1 MQHPAGHA
9 GRAMLELRQLERSFG
24 PNRVLKG
31 VDLDVRSG
39 EVVVLMGANGAGKST
54 LVKIIAGVHKP
65 GGGTLTLAGA
75 PYSPERPIDA
85 VHAGLCVVHQAIN
98 DGVAPDLSVAQN
110 LLLDRLCS
118 GKAGLFFS
126 RSAAR
131 RQARE
136 IQAILGLDLPLD
148 RAVRDIP
155 LADRQLV
162 AICRAL
168 AEDPKVLVLDEP
180 TSSLSQREAE
190 RLFGIVETLRARG
203 VAILYISHRMSDIR
217 RLADRIVTL
226 RDGRITGV
234 FSPPLDYEGAVVA
247 MLGDAVQPAGS
258 TRRSTG
264 EVVLS
269 VRDCRLRPW
278 SKPFS
283 LDLHAG
289 EVTAITGLV
298 GTGKS
303 EFAEILFGSRRPVS
317 GEMTIRGRSYRPG
330 SSAAAIRDGVF
341 MAAKDRATNSLIPA
355 FDIARNLS
363 LPFLSRHSR
372 AGFVDFSGERRRAR
386 QTIAGLGIVCR
397 GESDPMAVLSGG
409 NQQKVVVGR
418 WLSEPCEVLILDEP
432 FQGVDI
438 RARTDIGRRLRETA
452 EGRATLVLAAEL
464 DEALEVADRLLVMSD
479 HTIVGDHRTGPDLDM
494 AQLLAEVAGSPSAA
508 GEDAAHR
515 LERTA

>member
-1 MQHPAGHA
+1 MKHPAEPS

-31 VDLDVRSG
+31 VDLGVRAG

-54 LVKIIAGVHKP
+54 LVKIIAGVHRP
-65 GGGTLTLAGA
+65 GGGTLTLAGV
-75 PYSPERPIDA
+75 PYRPERPIDA
-85 VHAGLCVVHQAIN
+85 VHAGLSVVHQSIN
-98 DGVAPDLSVAQN
+98 DAVAPDLTVAQN

-118 GKAGLFFS
+118 GRAGALFT
-126 RSAAR
+126 RRNAR

-148 RAVRDIP
+148 RPVRDIP

-190 RLFGIVETLRARG
+190 RLFGIVETLRRRG

-226 RDGRITGV
+226 RDGRITGT

-247 MLGDAVQPAGS
+247 MLGEAVQPAG
-258 TRRSTG
+258 TAG
-264 EVVLS
+264 GVQGPVVMS
-269 VRDCRLRPW
+269 VEDCRLKPW
-278 SKPFS
+278 SRPFS
-283 LDLHAG
+283 FALHAG
-289 EVTAITGLV
+289 EVTALTGLV

-303 EFAEILFGSRRPVS
+303 ELAEILFGVRRPVAGRLGLR
-317 GEMTIRGRSYRPG
+317 GETYRPQ
-330 SSAAAIRDGVF
+330 SSADAIRAGVF

-363 LPFLSRHSR
+363 LPFLDRRSR
-372 AGFVDFSGERRRAR
+372 AGFVDFAEERRRAR

-397 GESDPMAVLSGG
+397 GETDQMPMLSGG

-418 WLSEPCEVLILDEP
+418 WLSEPCAVLVLDEP

-438 RARTDIGRRLRETA
+438 RARTDIGRRLRDTA
-452 EGRATLVLAAEL
+452 ETRATLVLATEL
-464 DEALEVADRLLVMSD
+464 DEALAVADRILVMSD
-479 HTIVGDHRTGPDLDM
+479 HTIVGDHRTGPTLDM
-494 AQLLAEVAGSPSAA
+494 AQLLAEVAGSPSTAEA
-508 GEDAAHR
+508 LPAPSR
-515 LERTA
+515 ERTA